1 MGVCNS
7 STNKKTRK
15 INKKSL
21 KSKKH
26 GIALSPEKKNKESEK
41 SEFLLPE
48 NLSKRDDINKYY
60 KISSEI
66 LGQGASGIVCI
77 GENSIGKFAIKR
89 INKSNIKNI
98 NDIIKE
104 AEFSKLKHNNIIKY
118 YDVYEDLK
126 TISFVME
133 LGEGGDLF
141 DFIINSPLGH
151 LPLDLC
157 INLLVQIL
165 DCLNYLHNEKRI
177 IHRDLKPE
185 NFMITID
192 QFNNPVI
199 KLIDFGFATYL
210 PKDNELLNEFL
221 GTIQYCSPEMINKCG
236 YNEKTDIWSSGVI
249 LFNMIT
255 GCEVFKGESKSSI
268 EDNIKFKNI
277 DFSYIED
284 FQLRSLI
291 EKMLE
296 KDFNKRI
303 NTKDAFD
310 IAKQIK
316 ENRDLEL
323 QKEMDEE
330 NEKKLKYEKDK
341 REYDEFWNNFTTK
354 LTNPTFFP

>member
-15 INKKSL
+15 INKKSI
-21 KSKKH
+21 KTKKH
-26 GIALSPEKKNKESEK
+26 VIALSPEKKNKESEK

-141 DFIINSPLGH
+141 DFISNSPIGH
-151 LPLDLC
+151 LPIYLC
-157 INLLVQIL
+157 IDLIVQIL
-165 DCLNYLHNEKRI
+165 DVLNYLHNEKGI
-177 IHRDLKPE
+177 IHRDIKPE

-192 QFNNPVI
+192 NNNNPII
-199 KLIDFGFATYL
+199 KLIDFGFATFK
-210 PKDNELLNEFL
+210 PEKDKMIDEFL
-221 GTIQYCSPEMINKCG
+221 GTPQYASPEIIYKLGC
-236 YNEKTDIWSSGVI
+236 NEKCDIWAAGI
-249 LFNMIT
+249 IFFNMIT
-255 GCEVFKGESKSSI
+255 GCEPFKGESLNSLRN
-268 EDNIKFKNI
+268 DIKFNKIN
-277 DFSYIED
+277 FEYIHD
-284 FQLRSLI
+284 NKLRSLI

-296 KDFNKRI
+296 KDFIKRI

-323 QKEMDEE
+323 QKEMEEE

-341 REYDEFWNNFTTK
+341 REYDEFWSNFTTK
-354 LTNPTFFP
+354 LTTPAFFP